1 MAWNQ
6 IAGSIQPYN
15 PALMEYLRP
24 WHLKATDPQ
33 AAALLLNELGKQS
46 LMLSYINT
54 FAFIMWSFLIM
65 LPFVLLLKQN
75 NSPATSIV
83 SE

>member
-1 MAWNQ
+1 MQ
-6 IAGSIQPYN
+6 IGGSIQLYN

-24 WHLKATDPQ
+24 SHLKATDPQ
-33 AAALLLNELGKQS
+33 AAALLLNELDHQS
-46 LMLSYINT
+46 LLLSYINT

-65 LPFVLLLKQN
+65 LPFVLLLKGN
-75 NSPATSIV
+75 NSSSTTII